1 MRRRLYFI
9 LPDMASAVRTS
20 NDLLLARVDDRHMS
34 FLARRGTALG
44 PLHEA
49 NYLQKSDA
57 VHAAQLGLVI
67 GGIGGFLVG
76 IYMVLTPPEGI
87 ELHQITVLLSALV
100 GSLFGAWV
108 ASLVGTAVPNSRL
121 RSFQG
126 EIESGKILL
135 MVDVPP
141 SRVEEIRELVGRR
154 HPEAAARGLE
164 PTMPAFP

>member
-9 LPDMASAVRTS
+9 LPDLASATQTS
-20 NDLLLARVDDRHMS
+20 NDLLLARIDDHHMR

-44 PLHEA
+44 ELREA
-49 NYLQKSDA
+49 NYLQKSDM
-57 VHAAQLGLVI
+57 VHGAQLGLIV
-67 GGIGGFLVG
+67 GAVGGFLVG

-87 ELHQITVLLSALV
+87 ALHQMTVLISTMV
-100 GSLFGAWV
+100 GAVFGAWV

-141 SRVEEIRELVGRR
+141 SRIEEIRELVGRR
-154 HPEAAARGLE
+154 HPEATARGLE